1 MPVATQSMLTEVL
14 EYMKKLFE
22 EDFNGDLN
30 EVAREAAKFVK
41 ENSLASGPL
50 WDEIGVR
57 VLKQLYRVQIIGAA
71 KASIRKRPKVE
82 HFADI
87 PAENQEGKAMNLPY
101 NIGGRYYNLFDL
113 TKPEVEEI
121 AEYYA
126 NQSASYEFEYRF
138 LEEVASSLGEGQ
150 RVRDVF
156 DIEGLRQLRKKLAA

>member
-1 MPVATQSMLTEVL
+1 MMLTEVL
-14 EYMKKLFE
+14 DYMDKLFK
-22 EDFNGDLN
+22 DFNGDLN
-30 EVAREAAKFVK
+30 EAARGTAKFVK

-50 WDEIGVR
+50 WDEIGVQI
-57 VLKQLYRVQIIGAA
+57 LKQIYRVQRIAPA
-71 KASIRKRPKVE
+71 KASVRKQPKIE
-82 HFADI
+82 RFTSGQTTA
-87 PAENQEGKAMNLPY
+87 AMNLPY

-138 LEEVASSLGEGQ
+138 LEEVANSLKEGQ

-156 DIEGLRQLRKKLAA
+156 DMEGLRELRKKLAA